1 MGCLLRNGMGELC
14 CLLPSEHLVPA
25 CLDWQELCFAQGL
38 SEKLSL
44 IPPNR
49 HPARAAL
56 AQQ

>member
-1 MGCLLRNGMGELC
+1 MGCLLRNGVGELC

-44 IPPNR
+44 VASNR
-49 HPARAAL
+49 DPARAAVV
-56 AQQ
+56 